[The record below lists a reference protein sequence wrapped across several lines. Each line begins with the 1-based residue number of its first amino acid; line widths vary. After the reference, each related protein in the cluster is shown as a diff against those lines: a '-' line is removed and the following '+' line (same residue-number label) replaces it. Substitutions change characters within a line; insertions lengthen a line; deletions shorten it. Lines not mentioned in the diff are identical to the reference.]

1 MEKILL
7 EPWLLKSGQTILSSI
22 TESTEQKT
30 KKKSEQDK
38 KTTTRKTDSKRVNAG
53 VKQKGKKG
61 QPSMPARIRK
71 MERSEGGQACGQA
84 G

>member
-30 KKKSEQDK
+30 KKKSEQEK
-38 KTTTRKTDSKRVNAG
+38 KLQQRRLT
-53 VKQKGKKG
+53 VK
-61 QPSMPARIRK
+61 
-71 MERSEGGQACGQA
+71 E
-84 G
+84 